1 MRILLVDDDAA
12 LRRPLS
18 LLLEEAGHEVV
29 TETDGEAGLA
39 RALRDTFDALLC
51 DIQLPRLDGM
61 TLLRR
66 YRESEG
72 RGIVIMISAF
82 GSEEEALKAIR
93 EGAWDYIRK
102 PFVVDEVLRALAKA
116 EARAEQAQS
125 ATGAGTR
132 DPVRTIFVGESR
144 EMRRVMALLRHAAS
158 RDLPVL
164 VSGEPG
170 TGKEFVARTIHR
182 LSARPDAPFLTI
194 ACDAIPGPLLAAELL
209 GDRHGGR
216 GGGGGSAGR
225 TGGDDRTAGIVAR
238 AGAAGGGTIY
248 LGSADAL
255 DSAVQQEL
263 LALLAPRG
271 SAEQNGA
278 PHATGPIRWV
288 AGSDIPLE
296 WLVQERKFTA
306 ELFAALDGIR
316 ITLPPLRERREDIP
330 MLVAN
335 FAHRIATRL
344 GRPVSVT
351 PSALHALV
359 HHEWPGN
366 IRQLRQVLDRA
377 GTLSPSGEIGAD
389 DLQLG
394 LETNGVPSGM
404 PVGGFAL
411 RPQVEAVE
419 RDMITRALTASHGN
433 RKQAAKLLRVSVRT
447 LFYKLNRLGM
457 ETAGSRE

>member
-116 EARAEQAQS
+116 EARAEQAQT
-125 ATGAGTR
+125 ANGVGGGTR

-194 ACDAIPGPLLAAELL
+194 ACDAIPGTLLAAELL

-216 GGGGGSAGR
+216 AAGR
-225 TGGDDRTAGIVAR
+225 TSGGDDHTAGIVAR

-296 WLVQERKFTA
+296 WLVQERKFNA
-306 ELFAALDGIR
+306 ELFVALDGIR

-335 FAHRIATRL
+335 FAHRIATRI

-366 IRQLRQVLDRA
+366 IRQLRQVLDRV
-377 GTLSPSGEIGAD
+377 GPLSTSGEIGVD

-394 LETNGVPSGM
+394 LETNGVPGGM

-457 ETAGSRE
+457 ETVDDRR

>member
-72 RGIVIMISAF
+72 RGIVLMISAF
-82 GSEEEALKAIR
+82 GSDEEALKAIR

-116 EARAEQAQS
+116 EARAEQLRSS
-125 ATGAGTR
+125 APTAPE
-132 DPVRTIFVGESR
+132 PVHAMFVGESA
-144 EMRRVMALLRHAAS
+144 EMRRVLALLRHAAS

-182 LSARPDAPFLTI
+182 QSARPDAPFLTI
-194 ACDAIPGPLLAAELL
+194 ACDAIPGPLLAAELF
-209 GDRHGGR
+209 GDRHGAGAE
-216 GGGGGSAGR
+216 AGR
-225 TGGDDRTAGIVAR
+225 DRTAGIVAR
-238 AGAAGGGTIY
+238 AGAAGGGGGTIY

-255 DSAVQQEL
+255 DAAIQKDL
-263 LALLAPRG
+263 LTVLSGRG
-271 SAEQNGA
+271 AEGNGSTHTA
-278 PHATGPIRWV
+278 GSIRWV

-296 WLVQERKFTA
+296 WLVQERKFNA
-306 ELFAALDGIR
+306 ELFAVLDGIR
-316 ITLPPLRERREDIP
+316 VTLPPLRERREDIP

-335 FAHRIATRL
+335 FAHRIATRN
-344 GRPVSVT
+344 GRSVGVT

-359 HHEWPGN
+359 QHDWPGN
-366 IRQLRQVLDRA
+366 IRQLRQVLERA
-377 GTLSPSGEIGAD
+377 GTLSPSGEIGVD

-394 LETNGVPSGM
+394 LEANGVPGGM

-419 RDMITRALTASHGN
+419 RDMITRALAAADGN

-457 ETAGSRE
+457 ETEV

>member
-66 YRESEG
+66 YREAEG

-116 EARAEQAQS
+116 EARAEQTRIEYGEGS
-125 ATGAGTR
+125 R
-132 DPVRTIFVGESR
+132 DPVRTIFVGESA
-144 EMRRVMALLRHAAS
+144 EMRRVLALLRHAAS
-158 RDLPVL
+158 RELPVL
-164 VSGEPG
+164 VSGEAG

-182 LSARPDAPFLTI
+182 QSARPDAPFLTI
-194 ACDAIPGPLLAAELL
+194 ACDAIPGPLLAAELF
-209 GDRHGGR
+209 GDRHGAAAKGA
-216 GGGGGSAGR
+216 GGG
-225 TGGDDRTAGIVAR
+225 DRTAGIVAR
-238 AGAAGGGTIY
+238 AASAGGGGGTIY

-255 DSAVQQEL
+255 DAAIQTDLLRVLSSGGSEGNGSIHSA
-263 LALLAPRG
+263 
-271 SAEQNGA
+271 
-278 PHATGPIRWV
+278 GPIRWV

-296 WLVQERKFTA
+296 WLVQERKFNA

-335 FAHRIATRL
+335 FAHRIATRN
-344 GRPVSVT
+344 GRSVGVT

-359 HHEWPGN
+359 RHDWPGN
-366 IRQLRQVLDRA
+366 IRQLRQVLERA
-377 GTLSPSGEIGAD
+377 GTLSPSGEIGVD

-394 LETNGVPSGM
+394 LETNGVPDGM

-419 RDMITRALTASHGN
+419 RDMITRALTACQGN

-457 ETAGSRE
+457 ETEV

>member
-18 LLLEEAGHEVV
+18 LLLQEAGHEVV

-116 EARAEQAQS
+116 EARAEQTR
-125 ATGAGTR
+125 TGSGEGTR
-132 DPVRTIFVGESR
+132 DPVRTIFVGESA
-144 EMRRVMALLRHAAS
+144 EMRRVLALLRHAAS
-158 RDLPVL
+158 RELPVL
-164 VSGEPG
+164 VSGEAG

-182 LSARPDAPFLTI
+182 QSARPDAPFLTI
-194 ACDAIPGPLLAAELL
+194 ACDAIPGPLLAAELF
-209 GDRHGGR
+209 GDRHGS
-216 GGGGGSAGR
+216 GGGGGAESGR
-225 TGGDDRTAGIVAR
+225 DRSAGIVER
-238 AGAAGGGTIY
+238 AGAVGGGTLY

-255 DSAVQQEL
+255 DSAIQRDL

-271 SAEQNGA
+271 SAEGNGTIQA
-278 PHATGPIRWV
+278 AGPIRWV

-296 WLVQERKFTA
+296 WLVQERKFNA

-335 FAHRIATRL
+335 FAHRIATRN
-344 GRPVSVT
+344 GHSVGVT

-359 HHEWPGN
+359 QHDWPGN
-366 IRQLRQVLDRA
+366 IRQLRQVLERA
-377 GTLSPSGEIGAD
+377 GTLSPSGEIGVD

-394 LETNGVPSGM
+394 LETNGVPDGM

-419 RDMITRALTASHGN
+419 RDMITRALTACQGN

-457 ETAGSRE
+457 EAGTQG